1 MKEIAAVIDS
11 IVKAEIETTYHLD
24 NILRRKPGAPLRPM
38 SSAIDLPTNPAE
50 RKYEHHVNCCACAS
64 QIHLS
69 KHLDSCV
76 NSRVQYCRYCKGS
89 VFAFRTGPKLISLV
103 DLDPE
108 HTAKTLSKK
117 AGVKPKLPIKF
128 AAIARPVP
136 ELSPP
141 VDDIYGQPIQPVDTR
156 PISFEIQRR
165 RRPNNF
171 DLVWIDGDGV
181 EHVNREL
188 IKFLD
193 ANLEV
198 DDVLEQM
205 ILKLDETERDELKL
219 ALLEHD
225 TWTTEFCPALVGVG
239 TGNEALYTM
248 GSGSSAKAV
257 FVYCCTYV
265 TKNCAELSAVLSLL
279 YDAKVHI
286 FVPIH
291 HFHDQADVGIC
302 DARCMWRLTNQLPQT
317 LVPRGAMRATSLPD
331 C

>member
-1 MKEIAAVIDS
+1 M
-11 IVKAEIETTYHLD
+11 
-24 NILRRKPGAPLRPM
+24 
-38 SSAIDLPTNPAE
+38 
-50 RKYEHHVNCCACAS
+50 
-64 QIHLS
+64 
-69 KHLDSCV
+69 
-76 NSRVQYCRYCKGS
+76 
-89 VFAFRTGPKLISLV
+89 
-103 DLDPE
+103 
-108 HTAKTLSKK
+108 
-117 AGVKPKLPIKF
+117 
-128 AAIARPVP
+128 
-136 ELSPP
+136 
-141 VDDIYGQPIQPVDTR
+141 DDIYGQPIQPVDTR

-198 DDVLEQM
+198 DDALEQM

-257 FVYCCTYV
+257 FVYCCTYI

-279 YDAKVHI
+279 YDAKVNI
-286 FVPIH
+286 FVPIL
-291 HFHDQADVGIC
+291 HFHG
-302 DARCMWRLTNQLPQT
+302 QLT
-317 LVPRGAMRATSLPD
+317 LVFVRPGACGGLQISCPRLWHRGPQCAPLLYPIAEQRVRKR
-331 C
+331 

>member
-1 MKEIAAVIDS
+1 M
-11 IVKAEIETTYHLD
+11 
-24 NILRRKPGAPLRPM
+24 
-38 SSAIDLPTNPAE
+38 
-50 RKYEHHVNCCACAS
+50 
-64 QIHLS
+64 
-69 KHLDSCV
+69 
-76 NSRVQYCRYCKGS
+76 
-89 VFAFRTGPKLISLV
+89 
-103 DLDPE
+103 
-108 HTAKTLSKK
+108 
-117 AGVKPKLPIKF
+117 
-128 AAIARPVP
+128 
-136 ELSPP
+136 
-141 VDDIYGQPIQPVDTR
+141 
-156 PISFEIQRR
+156 
-165 RRPNNF
+165 
-171 DLVWIDGDGV
+171 
-181 EHVNREL
+181 NREL

-193 ANLEV
+193 ADLEV

-291 HFHDQADVGIC
+291 H

-317 LVPRGAMRATSLPD
+317 LALRAAMLATSLPD